1 MNENDMER
9 VDALIASEL
18 PDLVAQ
24 DQRRVDARKEN
35 TVSGQL
41 RRALHEAGIRQ
52 RDTAAAAGVS
62 VKVYADWMAGD
73 APMPTTAF
81 DRLAELVHLHLS
93 PAD

>member
-1 MNENDMER
+1 MKEEDIER
-9 VDALIASEL
+9 VDALIAAEL

-52 RDTAAAAGVS
+52 RDGAAAAGIS
-62 VKVYADWMAGD
+62 IKEYAAWTAGD

>member
-1 MNENDMER
+1 MNDEEIEQ
-9 VDALIASEL
+9 VDTLIANEL

-24 DQRRVDARKEN
+24 DQRRIDARKEN

-52 RDTAAAAGVS
+52 RDAAAAAGIS
-62 VKVYADWMAGD
+62 VKKYAAWTAGD
-73 APMPTTAF
+73 AAMPTTAF

-93 PAD
+93 PAE